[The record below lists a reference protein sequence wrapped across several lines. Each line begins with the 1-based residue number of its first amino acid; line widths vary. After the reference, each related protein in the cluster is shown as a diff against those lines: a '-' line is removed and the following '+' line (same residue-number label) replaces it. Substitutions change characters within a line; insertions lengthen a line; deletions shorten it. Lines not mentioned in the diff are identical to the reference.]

1 MTVYKIDYIQKGKL
15 KSVRIKASSTYEAL
29 KEFRRKYNGIIK
41 NISEINQ
48 PSLMEK
54 IKKYVFSEKI
64 NNEEFIAVLDQLYV
78 MLDAGISIDNAL
90 SELLTGIK
98 DKKLKK
104 ILEEVYNKI
113 NSGYSLSNSFKPYEK
128 NFGIITLAM
137 IKLGEESGDLALAIK
152 ELSEILNEIEENRK
166 RFKRATRYPMFIII
180 AMMIAFIIVILFV
193 IPPFKAIFAQLNTEL
208 PLPTRFL
215 LWIEWAIKKY
225 FLIIIF
231 LSGVI
236 FGIMNYI
243 YNTNEKFHI
252 FIDKM
257 MLKIYILGDIIKLAM
272 IGRFIY
278 VLTSL
283 VKSGIP
289 IVTSTDIAIGIVEN
303 AYLRK
308 KLMLI
313 KDEIVKGGSITEG
326 FKNTGLFEPM
336 IIQMVKAGEES
347 GNITKMFEK
356 IADYYL
362 NQYRY
367 IVDNIAVLIEPL
379 LIAAIAGFVFT
390 LALGIFLPMWNLTE
404 SFK

>member
-98 DKKLKK
+98 NKKLKK

-166 RFKRATRYPMFIII
+166 RFKKATRYPMFIII

-367 IVDNIAVLIEPL
+367 IVDHIAVLIEPL